1 MGDSVVDAAFINAL
15 PGPVDGWNHVVAVMV
30 CVTVASAEDGV
41 SATGTVPVSRCP
53 ANAAEAEVG
62 LNLTA
67 APPDGRVYRTF
78 RQTFTVRANATAS
91 PSLTF

>member
-1 MGDSVVDAAFINAL
+1 MTI
-15 PGPVDGWNHVVAVMV
+15 
-30 CVTVASAEDGV
+30 ASAEDGV
-41 SATGTVPVSRCP
+41 SATGSTVGVSVCP
-53 ANAAEAEVG
+53 ATAADAEVG

-91 PSLTF
+91 PSLTL